1 MEKIS
6 EEKVKKDKKLF
17 EENDITSKKKIDV
30 NRILYW
36 FFSIFSFVIVLLI
49 FTFGYWGKLQIPV
62 ANAGFMFAMIE
73 LSNIL
78 QATSICAIFLVI
90 FGILILIKKFHL
102 SLLFIPFFLIL
113 FKVNYSIFAI
123 YNLTIIKEPVKFF
136 FLTNLLFITFTYIPF
151 LILYGII
158 VTFIYLEQNNKQGG

>member
-1 MEKIS
+1 MEKIL
-6 EEKVKKDKKLF
+6 EEKVK
-17 EENDITSKKKIDV
+17 NDITLKKKVDV
-30 NRILYW
+30 NCLLYW

-49 FTFGYWGKLQIPV
+49 FTFGYWGKLQIP
-62 ANAGFMFAMIE
+62 AGNIGFMLTMVE

-78 QATSICAIFLVI
+78 QATSICSIFLVI

-136 FLTNLLFITFTYIPF
+136 FLINLLFITFTYIPF